1 MFNTLGF
8 QGGRW
13 RQCLLKVTFL
23 RVILHDR
30 LLTSLLSALCLLS
43 FLIHLSSPFFPSSPH
58 FSSLS
63 SKYMLGLYY
72 FFLKLEGTLLQG
84 VPNLAHQ
91 NHSGSS
97 LKLQIL
103 VLTPDSL
110 NQDLSMGGTKGFM
123 FGWLAK
129 LINDWYC
136 LWLPCVTDVEVVS
149 PGMLFQGQL
158 RFSEKVVEGLAKPS
172 LMVEWQAI
180 W

>member
-1 MFNTLGF
+1 M
-8 QGGRW
+8 
-13 RQCLLKVTFL
+13 LKVTFL

-72 FFLKLEGTLLQG
+72 FFFKLEGTLLQG
-84 VPNLAHQ
+84 VPNLADQ

-123 FGWLAK
+123 FG
-129 LINDWYC
+129 
-136 LWLPCVTDVEVVS
+136 
-149 PGMLFQGQL
+149 
-158 RFSEKVVEGLAKPS
+158 
-172 LMVEWQAI
+172 
-180 W
+180 